1 MKSDIHFTTCHH
13 SSVKCRPRTNDYK
26 LDGFNITPWTTHDK
40 LMIASKSLKS
50 LSNFVEQ
57 QISIIDDGSDYGPA
71 IDWLNIINEIPKY
84 KVLRYEHRGSSAGLN
99 DYIKTLDS
107 SIDMIGHF
115 EDDHIYFNPE
125 NIDWKTI
132 CFKYLTTH
140 RDIGVITFRSGLPT
154 DPNFPDYKGAWGPI
168 DFREGP
174 VCPAF
179 IFRCMGNAHHI
190 MLRETYERFF
200 PLQGN
205 AGSCEAYMNNK
216 LQSLGLLN
224 AELQI
229 PVYAFHSHCWKRDL
243 PEKITTKELN
253 MSPRGREYG
262 IYDMYS
268 HIDNFLPIEY
278 SYNITKDEEVIK
290 CWKP

>member
-40 LMIASKSLKS
+40 LMIANKSLVS
-50 LSNFVEQ
+50 LSNFCNQ
-57 QISIIDDGSDYGPA
+57 QISIIDDGSDYEEA
-71 IDWLNIINEIPKY
+71 LDWLELLRGRPEKFR
-84 KVLRYEHRGSSAGLN
+84 VLQYEHRGSSAGLN
-99 DYIKTLDS
+99 DYLNL
-107 SIDMIGHF
+107 IDDDTDLICHF

-125 NIDWKTI
+125 KLDWKQI
-132 CFKYLTTH
+132 CYDYLTNN
-140 RDIGVITFRSGLPT
+140 RDVGVVTFRSGLPT
-154 DPNFPDYKGAWGPI
+154 NPSFPDFKGVWGPI
-168 DFREGP
+168 AFRDGQ
-174 VCPAF
+174 VPAF

-190 MLRETYERFF
+190 MLAETYRKFF

-243 PEKITTKELN
+243 PELVTTDELN

-262 IYDMYS
+262 IFDMAH
-268 HIDNFLPIEY
+268 HIEQSKTIEY
-278 SYNITKDEEVIK
+278 MYYISEDEKVSK
-290 CWKP
+290 CWPK